1 MASLRNEVSIP
12 ARRLR
17 SLLLSVVLIAGIG
30 VSGTALTPN
39 GPHPDQPPQREILL
53 NGLRVVA
60 VNRPG
65 DRVAVVCVVRAGAMF
80 DPAGKS
86 GLANLTAGL
95 LLAGAGSYTGDRIRG
110 ELEDANA
117 TLEIR
122 TDWDATW
129 IEAEAPA
136 AQLTTLLDVMSLMV
150 SSPKFAPEDVERLKR
165 AALDR
170 VRAEEAD
177 ASAAADRAFAQALYG
192 KHTYGRSIWGD
203 RASLESI
210 KAGDVKVF
218 FEKFYASNTGVVVVA
233 GPVEGDAVMN
243 LARARFGRWSKK
255 KVVPATFLPPA
266 QSSETRVVVV
276 NNRTAGRAVVR
287 AGFFSV
293 GRDSGDAAIV
303 KVLAER
309 LGADLA
315 HRIGESDVAATFE
328 LRTLQSPFVVSYAV
342 PVSELGASI
351 DAISAAMQAMQ
362 QGGPDGASKVYF
374 PKAAASAREFA
385 HALAAADYFGGQ
397 KLQPDPVDVS
407 VDAARLAPAA
417 RASLKPGALVV
428 VVVGDA
434 SEIAAA
440 LKDRF
445 KIEVAPST

>member
-12 ARRLR
+12 ARRFR
-17 SLLLSVVLIAGIG
+17 SLLISVALIAGIG

-95 LLAGAGSYTGDRIRG
+95 LLEGAGSYTGERIRG
-110 ELEDANA
+110 ELEDASA

-150 SSPKFAPEDVERLKR
+150 SSPKFA
-165 AALDR
+165 
-170 VRAEEAD
+170 
-177 ASAAADRAFAQALYG
+177 QALYG

-218 FEKFYASNTGVVVVA
+218 FDKFYASNTGVVVVA
-233 GPVEGDAVMN
+233 GPVDGDAVMG
-243 LARARFGRWSKK
+243 LARARFGRWTKK
-255 KVVPATFLPPA
+255 KVVPATFLPPT

-276 NNRTAGRAVVR
+276 NNHTAGRAVVR

-293 GRDSGDAAIV
+293 GRESGDAALL
-303 KVLAER
+303 KVMAER
-309 LGADLA
+309 LGVDLA
-315 HRIGESDVAATFE
+315 RRIGESDVAATFE

-351 DAISAAMQAMQ
+351 DAVSAAMEAMQ
-362 QGGPDGASKVYF
+362 QAGPDGGSKVYF
-374 PKAAASAREFA
+374 PKPAGT
-385 HALAAADYFGGQ
+385 ALAAAHVLAATDYFAGQ
-397 KLQPDPVDVS
+397 KLQPDPVDVAI
-407 VDAARLAPAA
+407 DAARLAPAA
-417 RASLKPGALVV
+417 RTALKPGALVV

-434 SEIAAA
+434 SEIATA
-440 LKDRF
+440 LKDRY

>member
-12 ARRLR
+12 VRRLR

-60 VNRPG
+60 VARPG

-95 LLAGAGSYTGDRIRG
+95 LLAGAGSYTGERIRG
-110 ELEDANA
+110 ELEDAGA

-165 AALDR
+165 TALER

-177 ASAAADRAFAQALYG
+177 AATLADRAFAQALYG

-210 KAGDVKVF
+210 KPGDVKVF

-233 GPVEGDAVMN
+233 GPVDGDAVMT
-243 LARARFGRWSKK
+243 LARARFGRWPKR
-255 KVVPATFLPPA
+255 KVVPATFLPPPVP
-266 QSSETRVVVV
+266 SETRVVVV
-276 NNRTAGRAVVR
+276 NNRMAGRAVVR

-293 GRDSGDAAIV
+293 GRDSGDAALV
-303 KVLAER
+303 KALAER
-309 LGADLA
+309 LDADLS
-315 HRIGESDVAATFE
+315 HRIGDADVATTFE
-328 LRTLQSPFVVSYAV
+328 LRTLASPFVVSYAV
-342 PVSELGASI
+342 PVSELGSSI
-351 DAISAAMQAMQ
+351 DAISASMQALPQ
-362 QGGPDGASKVYF
+362 AGPGGNSKVYF
-374 PKAAASAREFA
+374 PRSAGGPREAA
-385 HALAAADYFGGQ
+385 HMYAAADYFAGQ
-397 KLQPDPVDVS
+397 KLQPDPVDVAI
-407 VDAARLAPAA
+407 DAARLAPAA

-440 LKDRF
+440 LKDRY